1 MTGNFIEYS
10 NYEQMPLHFKPAHE
24 IRRMLD
30 SKEISPAEL
39 RAHITGRIKKYEQ
52 LNAFL
57 SVMPAETG
65 SETDNAGRASA
76 CASDGDNN
84 YWSDIPVA
92 LKDNIA
98 TKGIKTTA
106 GSKILENHTPIY
118 DAAVVKKLKKS
129 GAVIIGKT
137 NMDEFAM
144 GSSTE
149 NSAFGATLNPWD
161 TTRVPGGSSG
171 GSAVAVAGGM
181 AYMALGSDTGGSI
194 RQPAALCGVCGM
206 KPTYG
211 CVSRYGLIAFASS
224 LDQIGPFTRDA
235 LDMAAALDA
244 ICGHDPADST
254 SSDKK
259 HEPIFDQIKNNA
271 DISKLKIGIVDDHF
285 GEGVD
290 SGVALQVQ
298 AAVDQFKKMGAEI
311 IPIKL
316 PHTQY
321 AIPVYYLIATAEASS
336 NLARFD
342 GVKYGFRAPE
352 FKNLKEMYMKT
363 RDAGFGAE
371 VKRRIIL
378 GTYAL
383 SSGYYDA
390 YYKTA
395 QKARTKIKEDFQ
407 AAFAKVDLILSPVT
421 PATAFKFGEKTADP
435 LAMYMSDIFTISANL
450 ASIPALSIPCGL
462 SGGMPVGLQL
472 SANYFQEKLLL
483 AAAHQ
488 YQKHTVHHMRFA
500 AVE

>member
-1 MTGNFIEYS
+1 MSEKFLKYS
-10 NYEQMPLHFKPAHE
+10 SVKEMPLHYKPAHE
-24 IRRMLD
+24 IRRMID
-30 SKEISPAEL
+30 SGEISPPEIS
-39 RAHITGRIKKYEQ
+39 AHIIGRAKKNAG

-57 SVMPAETG
+57 ALIEPEGTG
-65 SETDNAGRASA
+65 GN
-76 CASDGDNN
+76 SDGGAAAGESKKF
-84 YWSDIPVA
+84 WAGVPVA

-98 TKGIKTTA
+98 VKGVKTTA
-106 GSKILENHTPIY
+106 GSKILENHIPIY
-118 DAAVVKKLKKS
+118 DATVVKKLREA
-129 GAVIIGKT
+129 GALIVGKT

-149 NSAFGATLNPWD
+149 NSAFGPSKNPWD
-161 TTRVPGGSSG
+161 ITRVPGGSSG
-171 GSAVAVAGGM
+171 GSAVAVASGT

-211 CVSRYGLIAFASS
+211 SVSRYGLIAFASS

-244 ICGHDPADST
+244 ICGHDPKDST
-254 SSDKK
+254 SSDRPAASLF
-259 HEPIFDQIKNNA
+259 EAVKNG
-271 DISKLKIGIVDDHF
+271 SGVKGLKIGIVEEHF

-290 SGVALQVQ
+290 SGVCERVR
-298 AAVDQFKKMGAEI
+298 AAAAEFEKMGATI
-311 IPIKL
+311 VSVKL
-316 PHTQY
+316 PHAKY

-363 RDAGFGAE
+363 RDQGFGAE

-395 QKARTKIKEDFQ
+395 QKARTRIKEDYQ
-407 AAFAKVDLILSPVT
+407 AAFGQADLILSPVT

-450 ASIPALSIPCGL
+450 ASIPAISIPCGL

-483 AAAHQ
+483 QAAHEF
-488 YQKHTVHHMRFA
+488 QKHTDHHLYFA